1 MKKETNAL
9 DSAWMLPQLSPNFRA
24 RQSVFGADDITSP
37 NFLSQVHYF
46 NDLSYPKLIFL
57 FAAASLSALR
67 NLLLLTLLKGQVGF
81 ASQKTLNEEITPVLC
96 FGWFYP

>member
-1 MKKETNAL
+1 MPIPL
-9 DSAWMLPQLSPNFRA
+9 DGAWMSPQLSPNFRA
-24 RQSVFGADDITSP
+24 RQAVFGADDITSP

-46 NDLSYPKLIFL
+46 NDLLYPKLI

-96 FGWFYP
+96 FDWIYP